1 MRGIRVTKE
10 SRKIDVVIVAERRTA
25 KGDQIQTAKGYVR
38 RGPIWGDLTLLPR
51 KELVERLKY
60 GERIVVGE
68 HAEVPGSFRTLAK
81 VRLAEGSG
89 GEKLVVNGKD
99 GKGDELGLPLY

>member
-10 SRKIDVVIVAERRTA
+10 SRKIDVVLVAARYTS
-25 KGDQIQTAKGYVR
+25 KGDLVQIAKGYVR
-38 RGPIWGDLTLLPR
+38 RGPIWGDLILLPR
-51 KELVERLKY
+51 KELVERLKS

-68 HAEVPGSFRTLAK
+68 HAEVPGSFNTVAK

-89 GEKLVVNGKD
+89 GEKLVANGTD
-99 GKGDELGLPLY
+99 GVGDELGLPLY